1 MDSKIET
8 QLQKAKNLL
17 ISGEVIAFPT
27 ETVYGIGA
35 NVFDVSAIKKIFE
48 VKKRP
53 QENPLI
59 AHISSPQMLTTL
71 VTEVSPMNQ
80 ILIDSFWPGPL
91 SIVFPKRPEVPSIVT
106 AGLDTIVVRYPSHPI
121 ANELISQCGFPLA
134 APSVNPSGKPSSTH
148 HQHIIDYFQDKL
160 FIIEDNHS
168 QIGLESTVI
177 TTLEGTPTILRQGAV
192 TKEEIEH
199 VLGQE
204 VIIAKHTEEAK
215 TTSPGMKF
223 KHYSP
228 RAPLEVIPLSAT
240 EEIDQALRD
249 KALDHLANGKK
260 VGALIS
266 QETRFSLP
274 PQVVIFSLG
283 PRNNLQTISARL
295 YDGLHGFD
303 LTDVDIILVESFAEE
318 GLGATIMD
326 RIHRAAEGTTKIS

>member
-1 MDSKIET
+1 MDAKVESQI
-8 QLQKAKNLL
+8 QKAKNLL
-17 ISGEVIAFPT
+17 TSGDVVAFPT

-35 NVFDVSAIKKIFE
+35 NVFDISAIKKVFE

-59 AHISSPQMLTTL
+59 AHISSPEMLTTL

-106 AGLDTIVVRYPSHPI
+106 AGLDTIVVRFPAHPI
-121 ANELISQCGFPLA
+121 AQALITECGFPLA

-148 HQHIIDYFQDKL
+148 QQHVIDYFQEKI
-160 FIIEDNHS
+160 FVIEGNFSD
-168 QIGLESTVI
+168 IGLESTVI
-177 TTLEGTPTILRQGAV
+177 STLDGTPTILRQGAI
-192 TKEEIEH
+192 TKEELEH

-204 VIIAKHTEEAK
+204 VMIAKHTEDAK

-228 RAPLEVIPLSAT
+228 RAPIEVIPLSKT
-240 EEIDQALRD
+240 EEIDQTIRD
-249 KALDHLANGKK
+249 KAFDHLSNGKK
-260 VGALIS
+260 VGALVS

-274 PQVVIFSLG
+274 PQVVSFSLG
-283 PRNNLQTISARL
+283 PRNNFSTISARL

-303 LTDVDIILVESFAEE
+303 LTDVDIILVESFPEE

-326 RIHRAAEGTTKIS
+326 RIQRAAQKH

>member
-1 MDSKIET
+1 MDAKVESQI
-8 QLQKAKNLL
+8 QKAKNLL
-17 ISGEVIAFPT
+17 TSGDVVAFPT

-35 NVFDVSAIKKIFE
+35 NVFDISAIKKVFE

-59 AHISSPQMLTTL
+59 AHISSPEMLTTL

-106 AGLDTIVVRYPSHPI
+106 AGLDTIVVRFPAHPI
-121 ANELISQCGFPLA
+121 AQALITECGFPLA

-148 HQHIIDYFQDKL
+148 QQHVIDYFQEKI
-160 FIIEDNHS
+160 FVIEGNFSD
-168 QIGLESTVI
+168 IGLESTVI
-177 TTLEGTPTILRQGAV
+177 STLDGTPTILRQGAI
-192 TKEEIEH
+192 TKEELEH

-204 VIIAKHTEEAK
+204 VMIAKHTEDAK

-228 RAPLEVIPLSAT
+228 RAPIEVIPLSKT
-240 EEIDQALRD
+240 EEIDQTIRD
-249 KALDHLANGKK
+249 KAFDHLANGKK
-260 VGALIS
+260 VGALVS

-274 PQVVIFSLG
+274 PQVVTFSLG
-283 PRNNLQTISARL
+283 PRNNFSTISARL
-295 YDGLHGFD
+295 YDGLHRFD
-303 LTDVDIILVESFAEE
+303 LTDVDIILVESFPEE

-326 RIHRAAEGTTKIS
+326 RIHRAAQDH